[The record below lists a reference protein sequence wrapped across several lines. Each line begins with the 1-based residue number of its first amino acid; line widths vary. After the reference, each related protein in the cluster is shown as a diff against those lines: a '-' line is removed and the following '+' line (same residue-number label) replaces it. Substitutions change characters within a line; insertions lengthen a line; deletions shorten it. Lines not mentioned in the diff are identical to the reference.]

1 MKIYK
6 SHRLSFSVNNWSHL
20 YSLQKAISHL
30 KQLTGRNLSIH
41 GRLLNHEF
49 LNHTD
54 TSITIEFLQSET
66 MPDFPR
72 LNSGEHILGSMTL
85 LDQQLSTQICVERS
99 IFEELRKNLMEY
111 ADIEAIHIIVTLE
124 ILSENDSWRNGEQL
138 NIIQLDYAM
147 KGD

>member
-1 MKIYK
+1 
-6 SHRLSFSVNNWSHL
+6 
-20 YSLQKAISHL
+20 
-30 KQLTGRNLSIH
+30 
-41 GRLLNHEF
+41 
-49 LNHTD
+49 
-54 TSITIEFLQSET
+54 